1 MMEVSQIFSSLQR
14 LFVKEVELKSLEF
27 DEEYVYNAIQG
38 PMVDNVNID
47 QECPPS
53 SAKSDL
59 HFRK

>member
-1 MMEVSQIFSSLQR
+1 MMEVSQIFSFLQR
-14 LFVKEVELKSLEF
+14 LFVKEVEL
-27 DEEYVYNAIQG
+27 DEEYVYNAIEG

-53 SAKSDL
+53 PAKSDL

>member
-47 QECPPS
+47 QE
-53 SAKSDL
+53 
-59 HFRK
+59 